1 MTGTPHSPWQPFA
14 EPWRNTALRTG
25 SLALAIGIGVGLY
38 RRQFSIIPITTLL
51 ALWFTLG
58 GHYLE
63 VMFRNQLQ
71 QRITPQALVLASS
84 RLAFWFVGGSAL
96 YAAALATRTALTGR
110 GAVSWPW
117 WTGGLGF
124 VGVELVIHLLL
135 QARGLPSLYNGR
147 G

>member
-1 MTGTPHSPWQPFA
+1 MTDAPQTHWQPFA

-38 RRQFSIIPITTLL
+38 RRQFSIIPIVTLL

-63 VMFRNQLQ
+63 VLFRNYVQ
-71 QRITPQALVLASS
+71 QRIAPQALRASS
-84 RLAFWFVGGSAL
+84 RLAFWFVGGTTL

-110 GAVSWPW
+110 GAESWPW
-117 WTGGLGF
+117 WTGGLVF

-135 QARGLPSLYNGR
+135 QAHGQPSFYNGR